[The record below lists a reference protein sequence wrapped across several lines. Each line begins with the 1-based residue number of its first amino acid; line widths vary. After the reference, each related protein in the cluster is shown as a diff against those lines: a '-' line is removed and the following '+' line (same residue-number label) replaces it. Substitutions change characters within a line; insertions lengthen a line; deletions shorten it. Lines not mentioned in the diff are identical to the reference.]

1 MQTKL
6 GEHLVATPEAV
17 QHGAVG
23 PNGEQENIIAAA
35 ASEHGNITDDPEYRF
50 FLHRHWSLLEAMQH
64 SPYIA
69 AKLSVWNSKGISKLN
84 VRTVDTLRSIHIVN
98 IYCCLFR
105 NYWRAWVSL
114 WRSANSTSSL

>member
-1 MQTKL
+1 MICIIGSLRCAFNYKCWYVDLTHVQTKL

-84 VRTVDTLRSIHIVN
+84 VR
-98 IYCCLFR
+98 
-105 NYWRAWVSL
+105 A
-114 WRSANSTSSL
+114 